1 MKRTVVFLL
10 VGLGVFFCVSEA
22 AAQAI
27 DKAQAGELL
36 RKHFAAFPDWWQH
49 EGCFVMLTAKGE
61 VNQKLLQRLNLDL
74 LEYLYKNYKHL
85 RELEAAGL
93 VTIETGERTDG
104 RVKKSTYQVKLT
116 EKMRRD
122 DAVIDRESGWTIAT
136 YRTRELVA
144 VERITGIVGMA
155 PDRGAT
161 VFYTRQLRV
170 SPFGE
175 AIGMR
180 DKTESAIIQLLSPD
194 GNSWRVNDTLSKLY

>member
-104 RVKKSTYQVKLT
+104 RVKKSTYQVNLT

-136 YRTRELVA
+136 YRTRKLVA